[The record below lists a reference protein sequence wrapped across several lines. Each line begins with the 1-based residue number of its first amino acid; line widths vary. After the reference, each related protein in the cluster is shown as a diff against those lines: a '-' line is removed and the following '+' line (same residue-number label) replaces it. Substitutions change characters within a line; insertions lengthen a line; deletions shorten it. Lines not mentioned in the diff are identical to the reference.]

1 MKETINAVIKLP
13 GKNPQLRTIPNTLE
27 ALQGLVGGYIET
39 LPVASD
45 LVAVVN
51 EEGRLQDLAYNMDIA
66 GQSVVGT
73 IVFVGVDGGEFT
85 DVPEL
90 LRKQINSLGRW
101 PRW

>member
-1 MKETINAVIKLP
+1 MKKKKETINAVIKLP

-45 LVAVVN
+45 LVVIVN
-51 EEGRLQDLAYNMDIA
+51 EEGRLQGLPYNMVFA
-66 GQSVVGT
+66 GQSLVGP
-73 IVFVGVDGGEFT
+73 IVFVGVDGEEFD

-90 LRKQINSLGRW
+90 LRKQIMSLGR
-101 PRW
+101 

>member
-1 MKETINAVIKLP
+1 MKKKKETINAVIKLP

-45 LVAVVN
+45 LVAIVN

-66 GQSVVGT
+66 GQSVVGP
-73 IVFVGVDGGEFT
+73 IVFVGVDGEEFD
-85 DVPEL
+85 DVPDL
-90 LRKQINSLGRW
+90 LRKQIMSLGR
-101 PRW
+101 

>member
-13 GKNPQLRTIPNTLE
+13 GKAPQLRTIPNTLE

-39 LPVASD
+39 LPVAYD

-73 IVFVGVDGGEFT
+73 IVFVGVDGEEFT

-90 LRKQINSLGRW
+90 LQKQIRSLGR
-101 PRW
+101 